1 MRHQKRHLDA
11 VQHAI
16 EMHVLGQAHE
26 VVVVF
31 RAKHP
36 AHVFP
41 IVRHRE
47 AAFFEQAF
55 FLHVAPVVVGAPT
68 HTHGETRL
76 ESDGARAVITAQRH
90 TFQADALGID
100 FPLHLRVR
108 LDPVHHLAGPDF
120 AVKSGHQ
127 VVQAQRFAGAGL
139 VDQER
144 RDTTRGQP
152 ARQADAVFHLLG
164 GVQAVDLHQQ
174 GRFDRGISGSRVRP
188 HIQARNDRVAV
199 GNLHPLAVFA
209 RQLQAF
215 GKHRLHACVQRHTPR
230 RAMRLQAFGGEQVS
244 GSAAVFIAR

>member
-1 MRHQKRHLDA
+1 MRPGQRDLGVLLAVRHQKRHLDA

-90 TFQADALGID
+90 TFKADAFGID
-100 FPLHLRVR
+100 FVLHLRVG

-120 AVKSGHQ
+120 AVKSGRQ

-164 GVQAVDLHQQ
+164 GVQPVDLYQE
-174 GRFDRGISGSRVRP
+174 RGFASGFFCA
-188 HIQARNDRVAV
+188 H
-199 GNLHPLAVFA
+199 
-209 RQLQAF
+209 
-215 GKHRLHACVQRHTPR
+215 VQT
-230 RAMRLQAFGGEQVS
+230 
-244 GSAAVFIAR
+244 